1 MLGIRGGENRMSTL
15 GWAIFGAITGW
26 LASLIVNNRGEGCI
40 VNIVLGLV
48 GALVGG
54 FIFRALT
61 NFDIFRFNLTSMFV
75 AIVGAVVVLFLW
87 NALTGRRTLR

>member
-1 MLGIRGGENRMSTL
+1 MSII

-26 LASLIVNNRGEGCI
+26 LASLIVNKRGEGCI
-40 VNIVLGLV
+40 VNMALGLI

-61 NFDIFRFNLTSMFV
+61 GFDMFRFNLTSMFV
-75 AIVGAVVVLFLW
+75 ATLGAVIVLFLW
-87 NALTGRRTLR
+87 HAITGRRTLR

>member
-1 MLGIRGGENRMSTL
+1 MSIL

-26 LASLIVNNRGEGCI
+26 LASLVVNKRGEGCI
-40 VNIVLGLV
+40 TNMVLGLI

-61 NFDIFRFNLTSMFV
+61 GFDMFRFNLTSMLV

-87 NALTGRRTLR
+87 NAITGRRTLR